1 LDLAMALLNF
11 DALEAA
17 PLEREPYEH
26 VLVSNVVPREHMAA
40 VIEAYP
46 HIDKPGSFPLSTLTY
61 GEAFDRLIAELD
73 SERFRKLAED
83 KFGVDLEGK
92 PTMFT
97 ARGQCKAEDGQIHT
111 DSKTKILTI
120 LLYLN
125 DDWMTE
131 GGRLRL
137 LNNGQDLDA
146 AAKEIAPDFG
156 TMLIFKRSE
165 NSWHGHLP
173 YEGPRR
179 VVQMNWVTSKRV
191 AAWEQFR
198 HKVSAAVKRAAA

>member
-1 LDLAMALLNF
+1 MSFLNF
-11 DALEAA
+11 AALEAA

-26 VLVSNVVPREHMAA
+26 ILVEGAVGREHMAA
-40 VIEAYP
+40 VAESYP
-46 HIDKPGSFPLSTLTY
+46 AIDKPGSFPLSTLTY
-61 GEAFDRLIAELD
+61 GEAFENLIAELD
-73 SERFRKLAED
+73 SDRFRKFAED
-83 KFGVDLEGK
+83 KFGVSLEGK
-92 PTMFT
+92 PSMFT

-137 LNNGQDLDA
+137 LKNGEDLDA
-146 AAKEIAPDFG
+146 IAKEIPPDFG
-156 TMLIFKRSE
+156 TLLIFKRSD